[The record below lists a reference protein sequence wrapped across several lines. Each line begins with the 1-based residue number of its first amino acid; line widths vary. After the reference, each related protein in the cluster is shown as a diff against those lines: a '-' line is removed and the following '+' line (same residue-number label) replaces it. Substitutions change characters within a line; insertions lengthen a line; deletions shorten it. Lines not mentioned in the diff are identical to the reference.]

1 MPLIRSN
8 RASDRRVR
16 FVFDDAVLSFSLS
29 ADATFGEIATKM
41 GEVSNY
47 RLGKPVAIEVTLGR
61 RGRGH

>member
-29 ADATFGEIATKM
+29 AD
-41 GEVSNY
+41 